1 VVLTCFIGCVTGI
14 SFGTFVGSAIRK
26 SEGVKTA
33 ILLGFSMVMSFL
45 AGLMIGDMKIMIAQK
60 APILNLINPATLLTD
75 AFYSLYIYESLDRF
89 FLNIGILSIIS
100 LGLTA
105 GSFVFIRR
113 ERYASI

>member
-1 VVLTCFIGCVTGI
+1 
-14 SFGTFVGSAIRK
+14 
-26 SEGVKTA
+26 
-33 ILLGFSMVMSFL
+33 
-45 AGLMIGDMKIMIAQK
+45 
-60 APILNLINPATLLTD
+60 ILNLINPATLLTD